1 MKTDSTENSLVGS
14 RTTQK
19 HGIGGNEETENSLD
33 KKQKSILVIDTPN
46 DCYECPCYDHEGGIC
61 QASHN
66 WKTDRENGCP
76 LSHPLKRV
84 SNDFYIYDRKY
95 LFDHLEREIDL
106 LKGTKA
112 FEEFMKAREEK

>member
-1 MKTDSTENSLVGS
+1 
-14 RTTQK
+14 
-19 HGIGGNEETENSLD
+19 
-33 KKQKSILVIDTPN
+33 VIDTPN
-46 DCYECPCYDHEGGIC
+46 DCYDCPCYDHEGGIC
-61 QASHN
+61 QVSCS